1 MPDPKKKWPHFAR
14 ASNGQVW
21 FFLLHWL
28 IYVSKTIHTSFYEN
42 RITGTR
48 FFRHINFL
56 HFWLLGD
63 STMGGLLPHFSDFR
77 FFTVNFALSWLQ
89 KCFKAYVSPI
99 STIICRKNTKNIN
112 LKIAFSSISTN
123 STMEGVYY
131 RTFGRLVWA
140 LPERIFD
147 QFFH

>member
-1 MPDPKKKWPHFAR
+1 MVKYD
-14 ASNGQVW
+14 

-28 IYVSKTIHTSFYEN
+28 IYVLKTIHTSFYEN
-42 RITGTR
+42 RMTGTR

-77 FFTVNFALSWLQ
+77 FFTVNFALSWLE